1 MAPGLSA
8 SATPGRAV
16 VAPALGF
23 GDWAVGTVVEG
34 APTGV
39 DPATLSGA
47 RLPAA
52 DGTLLATA
60 RFGGADTA
68 PVR

>member
-1 MAPGLSA
+1 MA
-8 SATPGRAV
+8 
-16 VAPALGF
+16 APALGF

-68 PVR
+68 PAR

>member
-1 MAPGLSA
+1 MAA
-8 SATPGRAV
+8 
-16 VAPALGF
+16 APALGF

-68 PVR
+68 PAR